1 MLPDLESLRCF
12 EAAATHLSFRV
23 GARAIGLSP
32 AAFGNRIKRLEDQ
45 LAAPLFARTTRR
57 VELTPAG
64 HHLLPQARL
73 VLSEAARC
81 ARVVHDRG
89 AVPHELTL
97 GTRFELG
104 LSWLTPAL
112 EPLRTAHPERTLH
125 LVFGDS
131 EDLLA
136 RARDGLLD
144 AAVTSARLTAGGFT
158 YEALHDEDY
167 AFVGSAK
174 RLAHRGLTRP
184 ADAAHHTLLDIAP
197 DLPLFR
203 YFLDAGARREPWSF
217 ARAEYL
223 GTIGAI
229 RLRVLQGA
237 GVAVLPLYFVQADLK
252 ARRLVRIRPRLPLQ
266 RDAFRLVWRANHP
279 RSDLLR
285 ELAADLRRLPLR

>member
-1 MLPDLESLRCF
+1 M
-12 EAAATHLSFRV
+12 
-23 GARAIGLSP
+23 
-32 AAFGNRIKRLEDQ
+32 
-45 LAAPLFARTTRR
+45 
-57 VELTPAG
+57 
-64 HHLLPQARL
+64 
-73 VLSEAARC
+73 
-81 ARVVHDRG
+81 
-89 AVPHELTL
+89 
-97 GTRFELG
+97 
-104 LSWLTPAL
+104 
-112 EPLRTAHPERTLH
+112 
-125 LVFGDS
+125 
-131 EDLLA
+131 
-136 RARDGLLD
+136 LD
-144 AAVTSARLTAGGFT
+144 AVVTSARLTAGGFS